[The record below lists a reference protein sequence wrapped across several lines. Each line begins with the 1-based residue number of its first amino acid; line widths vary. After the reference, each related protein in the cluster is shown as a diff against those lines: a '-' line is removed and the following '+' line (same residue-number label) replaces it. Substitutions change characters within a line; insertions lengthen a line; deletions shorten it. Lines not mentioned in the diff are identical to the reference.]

1 MDRQYY
7 IFDADTHMSPY
18 ENFEGSIHAEQWEA
32 RMCAAGADRALA
44 WLLPQGVR
52 DVSESN
58 AYLYENARKNPR
70 ILPFGWANI
79 KEGLEKAKQDVKTCL
94 LEYGFKGVKLN
105 GAQNEYYIDSPEA
118 LEVIRI
124 IAEHG
129 GMTAFHIGADYPEFT
144 DPRRA
149 AKAAGMFP
157 EMPILMVHMGGAG
170 DPDVSE
176 AVIETARES
185 PNMYLVGS
193 AIGVDKVK
201 RAIDILG
208 PDRVLFGSDTPF
220 YDAGKVKREYL
231 RMLADYDEET
241 TAKVMGL
248 NAKRLFGIEPEG
260 NGQP

>member
-18 ENFEGSIHAEQWEA
+18 ENFEGSIHGEEWEA
-32 RMCAAGADRALA
+32 KMCAAGVDRALA
-44 WLLPQGVR
+44 WLLPQEVQ

-58 AYLYENARKNPR
+58 AYIYENAKKNPR
-70 ILPFGWANI
+70 VLPFGWANI
-79 KEGLEKAKQDVKTCL
+79 KEGLEKAKQDARTCL
-94 LEYGFKGVKLN
+94 LEYGFQGVKLN

-118 LEVIRI
+118 LEVIGV
-124 IAEHG
+124 IAKLG

-149 AKAAGMFP
+149 QKAARMFP
-157 EMPILMVHMGGAG
+157 KMPILMVHMGGAG

-176 AVIETARES
+176 AVIEIAREN

-193 AIGVDKVK
+193 AIGVDKVR

-208 PDRVLFGSDTPF
+208 PDRGLFGSDTPF
-220 YDAGKVKREYL
+220 YDVEKVKEEYFQ
-231 RMLADYDEET
+231 MLASYDEET

-248 NAKRLFGIEPEG
+248 NAKRLFGIKTEEG
-260 NGQP
+260 R

>member
-18 ENFEGSIHAEQWEA
+18 ENFEGSIHGEEWEA
-32 RMCAAGADRALA
+32 KMCAAGVDRALA
-44 WLLPQGVR
+44 WLLPQEVQ

-58 AYLYENARKNPR
+58 AYIYENAKKNPR
-70 ILPFGWANI
+70 VLPFGWANI
-79 KEGLEKAKQDVKTCL
+79 KEGLEKAKQDARTCL
-94 LEYGFKGVKLN
+94 LEYGFQGVKLN

-118 LEVIRI
+118 LEVIGV
-124 IAEHG
+124 IAKLG

-149 AKAAGMFP
+149 QKAARMFP
-157 EMPILMVHMGGAG
+157 KMPILMVHMGGAG

-176 AVIETARES
+176 AVIEIAREN

-193 AIGVDKVK
+193 AIGVDKVR

-220 YDAGKVKREYL
+220 YDVEKVKEEYFQ
-231 RMLADYDEET
+231 MLASYDEET

-248 NAKRLFGIEPEG
+248 NAKRLFGIKTEEG
-260 NGQP
+260 R

>member
-18 ENFEGSIHAEQWEA
+18 ENFEGSIHGEEWEA
-32 RMCAAGADRALA
+32 KMCAAGVDRALA
-44 WLLPQGVR
+44 WLLPQEVQ

-58 AYLYENARKNPR
+58 AYIYENAKKNPR
-70 ILPFGWANI
+70 VLPFGWANI
-79 KEGLEKAKQDVKTCL
+79 KEGLEKAKQDARTCL
-94 LEYGFKGVKLN
+94 LEYGFQGVKLN

-118 LEVIRI
+118 LEVIGV
-124 IAEHG
+124 IAKLG

-149 AKAAGMFP
+149 QKAARMFP
-157 EMPILMVHMGGAG
+157 KMPILMVHMGGAG

-176 AVIETARES
+176 AVIETAREN

-193 AIGVDKVK
+193 AIGVDKVR

-220 YDAGKVKREYL
+220 YDVEKVKEEYFQ
-231 RMLADYDEET
+231 MLASYDEET

-248 NAKRLFGIEPEG
+248 NAKRLFGIKTEEG
-260 NGQP
+260 R